1 MRGIFNYIS
10 LLFFFCLFSICIH
23 ADMYFADPV
32 KSIVSFNV
40 NKFKVINVKGVFKA
54 YTIYM
59 NYDVES
65 NRVERVEAK
74 VDVNSIDTGN
84 KIRDRK
90 VRYKPFFDMFTF
102 SDILCVIDEPFLLV
116 DSTVPI
122 KFKIKGIDAMIGVV
136 FSVEDV
142 VEDGISFYKVTADFN
157 LNRHDFGIKAYP
169 VIIDDYVDVNL
180 VLYFRSNND

>member
-1 MRGIFNYIS
+1 MRGIVNYIS
-10 LLFFFCLFSICIH
+10 LLFFFSFFSICIY
-23 ADMYFADPV
+23 ADMYFVDPV
-32 KSIVSFNV
+32 KSTISFNV

-65 NRVERVEAK
+65 NRVERLEAK

-90 VRYKPFFDMFTF
+90 LRYKPFFDMLMF
-102 SDILCVIDEPFLLV
+102 SDILCVIDEPVLLT

-122 KFKIKGIDAMIGVV
+122 KFKIKGIEAMIDVV
-136 FSVEDV
+136 FSVKDI
-142 VEDGISFYKVTADFN
+142 VEDDISFYKVTADFN
-157 LNRHDFGIKAYP
+157 LSRHDFGIKAYP
-169 VIIDDYVDVNL
+169 VLIDDNVDVNL